1 MKSSHFSL
9 TDKSNPTAE
18 RSCAFEETD
27 ATVDS
32 QGRRWPRLMTV
43 PRNPVTELEN
53 TVAKL
58 SAELTQRSIQVAD
71 IYNLQQQQA
80 GDLLIAC
87 DEIDRLSKSIGT
99 LQHTITHLENDAVTS
114 AKKLAQLDQE
124 NINLQQQLDKSLNE
138 SGALLQR
145 LLRAETTL
153 NEKELAIVSAQ
164 ERYAQMRAEFTAAQT
179 GALRAATSVD
189 EVNERHL
196 NELNRQSSQF
206 KGQIRK
212 IEDMAAVQSGHVQN
226 LEVSRAALSNRCDDL
241 CKTLDAFE
249 SDKKNT
255 REKFESQ
262 AVEVLEVLLKV
273 ERESAENRISEL
285 TAELDRER
293 IANLNTER
301 ASAEIRRNMLV
312 LLPKLAELRGLSN
325 SAKRDPSI
333 SQNNAA

>member
-1 MKSSHFSL
+1 MKSSNFSL
-9 TDKSNPTAE
+9 IDKSNPTVE

-27 ATVDS
+27 TTVDS
-32 QGRRWPRLMTV
+32 QGRHWPTLMSV

-71 IYNLQQQQA
+71 IYNLQHQQA

-99 LQHTITHLENDAVTS
+99 LQHTITHLENDAVTRE
-114 AKKLAQLDQE
+114 KKLTQLDQE
-124 NINLQQQLDKSLNE
+124 NINLQQQLDKSLKE
-138 SGALLQR
+138 CSALLQR
-145 LLRAETTL
+145 LLIAETTL

-164 ERYAQMRAEFTAAQT
+164 ERHTQTKRELIAAQT
-179 GALRAATSVD
+179 GAFRAAKLGE
-189 EVNERHL
+189 EVNERHR
-196 NELNRQSSQF
+196 NELDRQSSQF
-206 KGQIRK
+206 KEQIRK
-212 IEDMAAVQSGHVQN
+212 TDESAIEQSRQVQN
-226 LEVSRAALSNRCDDL
+226 LEESRAALSYRCDDL
-241 CKTLDAFE
+241 CKTLDTFE
-249 SDKKNT
+249 SDKRNT
-255 REKFESQ
+255 REKYESQ

-273 ERESAENRISEL
+273 ERESAENRIREL

-293 IANLNTER
+293 AANLDTER

-312 LLPKLAELRGLSN
+312 LLPKLAGLRSLSS